1 MKILEKITEKS
12 APRWIV
18 LVIDTYIVVSSF
30 VVAYFV
36 YYNLEPIFNTKS
48 LFAQL
53 TVVLITSV
61 ISLVV
66 FRLYRGLVRHS
77 GVKDVF
83 NIFKST
89 GLNLLLLLLC
99 FSLGRTV
106 STTFFA
112 VPLAVLIIHFFLSII
127 LLTVARYLFKYMYQR
142 MSENMKSYSNI
153 MIYGAG
159 DSGILTSSAISNDTE
174 LDAKMIGFID
184 DDRRKA
190 KNRINGL
197 PIYHSSMIDEQFIKE
212 RKIDEIVISIQ
223 RLTPEQMLDITD
235 RISELRVKIKIVPP
249 FKDWV
254 DGNLKTK
261 QIKEIK
267 IEDLL
272 GREVISIANEKI
284 DREYKNKTILV
295 TGAAGSIGS
304 EIARQLDEYGCEN
317 IVLLDIAESALFHL
331 QQYFVSRGK
340 ECIHAIVGDVRNQA
354 KMDMLFQEYK
364 PNIIFHASA
373 YKHVPFMEDYPYEAV
388 NVNVKGT
395 KIIADLAVK
404 YQVEKMIMISTDKAV
419 NPTNVM
425 GATKRLAE
433 LYVSSLK
440 EEGKTKFITTRF
452 GNVLGSNGSVIPT
465 FKSQIQRGGPLTV
478 THKDI
483 TRYFMT
489 IPEACRLVLEAGI
502 MGEAGSIFV
511 FDMGKS
517 VKIFD
522 LAVKMIKLSGLK
534 YPEDIDIKII
544 GLRPGEKIYEEVLA
558 TDENTLPTYNERIR
572 IAKVRALDVKDIR
585 EQINELCDFSS
596 NAEDDFEIVKE
607 MKKIVPEF
615 ISNNSRF
622 ATLDENK

>member
-1 MKILEKITEKS
+1 MKILERITEKNT
-12 APRWIV
+12 PRWVV

-30 VVAYFV
+30 IVAYFV
-36 YYNLEPIFNTKS
+36 YYNLEPVFNTRS

-106 STTFFA
+106 STTFFT

-142 MSENMKSYSNI
+142 MSESMRGYSNI

-174 LDAKMIGFID
+174 LEVKIVGFID

-190 KNRINGL
+190 KNSINGL

-212 RKIDEIVISIQ
+212 RNIDEIVISIQ

-284 DREYKNKTILV
+284 DREYKSKTILV

-317 IVLLDIAESALFHL
+317 IVLLDIAESVLFHL

-622 ATLDENK
+622 AVLDSK

>member
-1 MKILEKITEKS
+1 MKILERITEKNT
-12 APRWIV
+12 PRWVV

-30 VVAYFV
+30 IVAYFV
-36 YYNLEPIFNTKS
+36 YYNLEPVFNTRS

-61 ISLVV
+61 MSLVV

-106 STTFFA
+106 STTFFT

-142 MSENMKSYSNI
+142 MSENMRGYSNI

-174 LDAKMIGFID
+174 LEVKIVGFID

-190 KNRINGL
+190 KNSINGL

-212 RKIDEIVISIQ
+212 RNIDEIVISIQ

-284 DREYKNKTILV
+284 DREYKSKTILV

-585 EQINELCDFSS
+585 EQINELCDFCS

-622 ATLDENK
+622 AILDSK

>member
-1 MKILEKITEKS
+1 MKILERITEKNT
-12 APRWIV
+12 PRWVV

-30 VVAYFV
+30 IVAYFV
-36 YYNLEPIFNTKS
+36 YYNLEPVFNTRS

-106 STTFFA
+106 STTFFT

-142 MSENMKSYSNI
+142 MSENMRGYSNI

-174 LDAKMIGFID
+174 LEVKIVGFID

-190 KNRINGL
+190 KNSINGL

-212 RKIDEIVISIQ
+212 RNIDEIVISIQ

-284 DREYKNKTILV
+284 DREYKSKTILV

-622 ATLDENK
+622 AVLDSK